1 MVHDNLHDNVILGM
15 TIEKWLQ
22 EFRDN
27 GWWKFYFIHSILLD
41 NNALGMNKLGRKHV
55 HKYIA
60 TAYFIVL
67 I

>member
-1 MVHDNLHDNVILGM
+1 M

-27 GWWKFYFIHSILLD
+27 GWQKFYFIHSILLN